1 MENRDSPTDGGNLTT
16 HVPLDESHASAV
28 MSGLRA
34 ILEPYEAQL
43 VRTAENDNGYSL
55 DTRHLLP
62 NKQPLFFGSVQLRK
76 NYVSFYLLPVY
87 VFPDLLNGISSSLR
101 KRMQG
106 KSCFNFRQPD
116 PTLFGELAVL
126 TRAGFERYRSAGYV

>member
-1 MENRDSPTDGGNLTT
+1 MTT
-16 HVPLDESHASAV
+16 NAPLDKSQASAV

-43 VRTAENDNGYSL
+43 VRTAASDNGYSL
-55 DTRHLLP
+55 GTRHILP

-76 NYVSFYLLPVY
+76 NYVSFYLMPVY

-116 PTLFGELAVL
+116 PVLFGELAVL
-126 TRAGFERYRSAGYV
+126 TRAGFERYHSAGYV